1 MGGGDSPVLAVLG
14 LGYVGL
20 PLALGFARRFRVV
33 AFDIDP
39 ERVARLRAGVDAS
52 GALEDDGA
60 AGCDIL
66 FTSCEEELVQADVYI
81 VAVPTP
87 VDVDRRPDLSPLDAA
102 TRTVGRCL
110 RCGDCVVFESTVYP
124 GCTEERCV
132 PLLESLSGLK
142 AGRDFKVG
150 YSPERINPGDAEHT
164 FARTVKIVSG
174 CDDEALDAVASLYGQ
189 VVEAGVHRAP
199 SIRVAEAAKMLE
211 NVQRD
216 ANIALVNECAML
228 FRRMGIDPIETLEAA
243 ATKWN
248 FMKVMPGLVGGH
260 CIGVDPYYLLD
271 KAAELHIDAPVV
283 CACREVNEGMAGHV
297 AGALVGELLAAGRT
311 LHECRALVLGITYK
325 ENVADCRNSKSAE
338 LVRELAR
345 AGLEVDAA
353 DPCADPRRVRELCG
367 IRLAPVLRPPY
378 DLIVVAVAHDAY
390 RALDEQWFRS
400 VARPDALLADLKS
413 IYRHKIGGLRY
424 WSL

>member
-1 MGGGDSPVLAVLG
+1 ML
-14 LGYVGL
+14 
-20 PLALGFARRFRVV
+20 FRS
-33 AFDIDP
+33 DP

-216 ANIALVNECAML
+216 ANIAQ
-228 FRRMGIDPIETLEAA
+228 
-243 ATKWN
+243 
-248 FMKVMPGLVGGH
+248 
-260 CIGVDPYYLLD
+260 IGR
-271 KAAELHIDAPVV
+271 AS
-283 CACREVNEGMAGHV
+283 CRE
-297 AGALVGELLAAGRT
+297 
-311 LHECRALVLGITYK
+311 
-325 ENVADCRNSKSAE
+325 
-338 LVRELAR
+338 
-345 AGLEVDAA
+345 
-353 DPCADPRRVRELCG
+353 RV
-367 IRLAPVLRPPY
+367 
-378 DLIVVAVAHDAY
+378 
-390 RALDEQWFRS
+390 
-400 VARPDALLADLKS
+400 
-413 IYRHKIGGLRY
+413 
-424 WSL
+424 